1 VAQSTVA
8 GGLWEYG
15 VEVAGVFGPLRYA
28 DGTPDPSIGLA
39 DPDELE
45 SLGEIDSE
53 INIEALAALQPD
65 IIVTPMWGADEYWGI
80 ASDDVATLEQIAP
93 IVGIRVDDRP
103 MEDPLASVGEL
114 AASFGGDRA
123 DAVEAARTEF
133 EAASEDFADAVA
145 AKPGLTVLAASGTV
159 DELYVAYPPGFP
171 DLNYYAELG
180 LDLVEPTE
188 HPEAG
193 GYWQALSWEQVDTY
207 QADMIMADVRGGSV
221 DFLLDQMPPLGRQL
235 PAVQADQMVA
245 WTASSALGYGNAAA
259 VLDALADAVTSA
271 DAGLV

>member
-1 VAQSTVA
+1 
-8 GGLWEYG
+8 
-15 VEVAGVFGPLRYA
+15 
-28 DGTPDPSIGLA
+28 
-39 DPDELE
+39 
-45 SLGEIDSE
+45 
-53 INIEALAALQPD
+53 
-65 IIVTPMWGADEYWGI
+65 M
-80 ASDDVATLEQIAP
+80 
-93 IVGIRVDDRP
+93 
-103 MEDPLASVGEL
+103 
-114 AASFGGDRA
+114 
-123 DAVEAARTEF
+123 
-133 EAASEDFADAVA
+133 
-145 AKPGLTVLAASGTV
+145 LAASGTV
-159 DELYVAYPPGFP
+159 DELYVAHPPGFP

-259 VLDALADAVTSA
+259 VLDALADAVSSA